1 MMASLHSN
9 EIVTF
14 FLVTAIVLVAARLFG
29 ELALKFDQP
38 IIIGEIIAGIVL
50 GPAVFGY
57 FFPDVFQWALPPNG
71 QASTI
76 MEGLTTL
83 AVSLLLLVAG
93 MEVEFTELWRQKS
106 KIALTGVMGFVLPF
120 AVGLTAAYFL
130 LPEYNH
136 GKPLLF
142 ALFFGTAFTIS
153 SLPVIARILLDMG
166 LFRSRIGIVIMS
178 SAMVDDL
185 IGWVMLSV
193 LLSLVATQIVSVTSV
208 ALAIGLTVGFAV
220 LMLTAGRWLV
230 NRLLPWVCARMT
242 RPEGVIGLV
251 LVTALVGSAVT
262 EAIGIHAV
270 FGAFLVGIAIGDSK
284 HFDRSSREIIKLFVL
299 NFFAPLYF
307 ATIGL
312 KVNFIQHFDLQLI
325 AIIFVLASVAKVV
338 GSGLGAYW
346 TGMSKSESFAVGFGL
361 NARGMMQIVFGTLAF
376 QHGLIDEKVL
386 VAFVV
391 LAIITSIVSGPMMK
405 YCVGRSQSPVTRK
418 PDETWAIEQDGLPAA
433 SPVALH
439 LRERE
444 EAMR

>member
-1 MMASLHSN
+1 MVSLHSN
-9 EIVTF
+9 EIVSF
-14 FLVTAIVLVAARLFG
+14 FLVTAVVLVAARLFG
-29 ELALKFDQP
+29 ELALKFGQP
-38 IIIGEIIAGIVL
+38 IIIGEIVAGIVL

-57 FFPDVFQWALPPNG
+57 FFPDVFLWALPHEG
-71 QASTI
+71 EASTI

-93 MEVEFTELWRQKS
+93 MEVEFTELWRQRS
-106 KIALTGVMGFVLPF
+106 KIALTSILGFVFPF

-130 LPEYNH
+130 LPQFNH

-153 SLPVIARILLDMG
+153 SLPVIARILLDLG
-166 LFRSRIGIVIMS
+166 LFRSRIGTVIMS

-185 IGWVMLSV
+185 IGWVTLSV
-193 LLSLVATQIVSVTSV
+193 LLSLVTTQIVSISSI
-208 ALAIGLTVGFAV
+208 ALSIGLTLGFAIM
-220 LMLTAGRWLV
+220 MLTVGRWLA
-230 NRLLPWVCARMT
+230 NRLLPWVCSRLT

-251 LVTALVGSAVT
+251 LVTALVGSAAT

-284 HFDRSSREIIKLFVL
+284 HFDRSSRDIIKLFVL

-312 KVNFIQHFDLQLI
+312 KVNFLEHFDLQLI
-325 AIIFVLASVAKVV
+325 ALIFVLASVAKVV

-346 TGMSKSESFAVGFGL
+346 TGMPKREALAVGFGL

-376 QHGLIDEKVL
+376 QHGLIEEKVL

-391 LAIITSIVSGPMMK
+391 LAIVTSIVSGPMMK
-405 YCVGRSQSPVTRK
+405 YCLGRVHSAPRRK
-418 PDETWAIEQDGLPAA
+418 PADTWALDPHELPTV
-433 SPVALH
+433 STVGMH
-439 LRERE
+439 IRETE
-444 EAMR
+444 EVVR

>member
-1 MMASLHSN
+1 MMVSLHSN
-9 EIVTF
+9 QIVTF

-29 ELALKFDQP
+29 ELALKFGQP

-71 QASTI
+71 EAATI

-120 AVGLTAAYFL
+120 AIGLVAAYFL
-130 LPEYNH
+130 LPEFNH
-136 GKPLLF
+136 GNPLLF

-153 SLPVIARILLDMG
+153 SLPVIARILLDLG
-166 LFRSRIGIVIMS
+166 LFRSRIGVVIMS

-193 LLSLVATQIVSVTSV
+193 LLTLVTTQIVSVTSV
-208 ALAIGLTVGFAV
+208 ALAIGLTIGFA
-220 LMLTAGRWLV
+220 LMMLTLGRWLV
-230 NRLLPWVCARMT
+230 NRLLPWVGSRLT
-242 RPEGVIGLV
+242 RPESVIGLV
-251 LVTALVGSAVT
+251 LVTALIGSAAT

-284 HFDRSSREIIKLFVL
+284 HFDRSSRDIIKLFVL

-338 GSGLGAYW
+338 GSGVGAYW
-346 TGMSKSESFAVGFGL
+346 TGMSKSEALAVGFGL

-391 LAIITSIVSGPMMK
+391 LAIVTSIVSGPMMK
-405 YCVGRSQSPVTRK
+405 YCLRRTQLAVAPK
-418 PDETWAIEQDGLPAA
+418 PDEAWAVA
-433 SPVALH
+433 SDELSTVSSVALDMGK
-439 LRERE
+439 RE
-444 EAMR
+444 EVMR

>member
-1 MMASLHSN
+1 MMVSLHSN
-9 EIVTF
+9 EIVSF
-14 FLVTAIVLVAARLFG
+14 FLVTGVILVAARLFG
-29 ELALKFDQP
+29 ELALKFGQP
-38 IIIGEIIAGIVL
+38 IIIGEIVAGIVL

-57 FFPDVFQWALPPNG
+57 FFPDVFLWALPREG
-71 QASTI
+71 EASTI

-93 MEVEFTELWRQKS
+93 MEVEFTELWRQRA
-106 KIALTGVMGFVLPF
+106 KIALTSVMGFVFPF
-120 AVGLTAAYFL
+120 VVGLTAAYFL
-130 LPEYNH
+130 LPQFNH
-136 GKPLLF
+136 GQPLLF

-153 SLPVIARILLDMG
+153 SLPVIARILLDLG
-166 LFRSRIGIVIMS
+166 LFRSRIGTVIMS

-193 LLSLVATQIVSVTSV
+193 LLSLVTTQIVSVSSI
-208 ALAIGLTVGFAV
+208 ALSIGLTLGFAIM
-220 LMLTAGRWLV
+220 MLTLGRWLA
-230 NRLLPWVCARMT
+230 NRLLPWVCSRLT

-251 LVTALVGSAVT
+251 LVTALVGSAAT

-312 KVNFIQHFDLQLI
+312 KVNFLEHFDLQLI
-325 AIIFVLASVAKVV
+325 ALIFVLASVAKVV

-346 TGMSKSESFAVGFGL
+346 TGMPKREALAVGFGL

-376 QHGLIDEKVL
+376 QHGLIEEKVL

-391 LAIITSIVSGPMMK
+391 LAIVTSIVSGPMMK
-405 YCVGRSQSPVTRK
+405 YCLGRVQSAPRRK
-418 PDETWAIEQDGLPAA
+418 PADTWALEPNELPTV
-433 SPVALH
+433 STVGMH
-439 LRERE
+439 IRETE
-444 EAMR
+444 EVVR

>member
-1 MMASLHSN
+1 
-9 EIVTF
+9 V
-14 FLVTAIVLVAARLFG
+14 
-29 ELALKFDQP
+29 
-38 IIIGEIIAGIVL
+38 
-50 GPAVFGY
+50 
-57 FFPDVFQWALPPNG
+57 
-71 QASTI
+71 
-76 MEGLTTL
+76 
-83 AVSLLLLVAG
+83 
-93 MEVEFTELWRQKS
+93 
-106 KIALTGVMGFVLPF
+106 
-120 AVGLTAAYFL
+120 VGLATAYFL
-130 LPEYNH
+130 LPEFNH

-153 SLPVIARILLDMG
+153 SLPVIARILFDLG
-166 LFRSRIGIVIMS
+166 LFRSRIGTVIMS

-193 LLSLVATQIVSVTSV
+193 LLSLVTTQIVSVTSI
-208 ALAIGLTVGFAV
+208 ALAIGLTMGFAIM
-220 LMLTAGRWLV
+220 MLTLGRWLA
-230 NRLLPWVCARMT
+230 NRLLPWICSRLT

-251 LVTALVGSAVT
+251 LVTALVGSAAT

-284 HFDRSSREIIKLFVL
+284 HFDRSSRDIIKLFVL

-346 TGMSKSESFAVGFGL
+346 TGMSKSEALAVGFGL

-391 LAIITSIVSGPMMK
+391 LAIVTSIVSGPMMK
-405 YCVGRSQSPVTRK
+405 YCLGRSQSTFTRK
-418 PDETWAIEQDGLPAA
+418 PDETWAIEPDELPTV

-439 LRERE
+439 MGGRE
-444 EAMR
+444 EVLR

>member
-1 MMASLHSN
+1 MVSLHSN
-9 EIVTF
+9 DIISF
-14 FLVTAIVLVAARLFG
+14 FLVTAVVLVAARLFG
-29 ELALKFDQP
+29 ELALKFGQP
-38 IIIGEIIAGIVL
+38 IIIGEIVAGIVL

-57 FFPDVFQWALPPNG
+57 FFPDVFLWALPPEG

-93 MEVEFTELWRQKS
+93 MEVEFTELWRQRS
-106 KIALTGVMGFVLPF
+106 KIALTSILGFVFPF
-120 AVGLTAAYFL
+120 AVGLAAAYFL
-130 LPEYNH
+130 LPQFNH

-153 SLPVIARILLDMG
+153 SLPVIARILLDLG
-166 LFRSRIGIVIMS
+166 LFRSRIGTVIMS

-193 LLSLVATQIVSVTSV
+193 LLSLVTTQIVSISSI
-208 ALAIGLTVGFAV
+208 ALSIGLTLGFAIM
-220 LMLTAGRWLV
+220 MLTLGRWLA
-230 NRLLPWVCARMT
+230 NRLLPWVCSRLT

-251 LVTALVGSAVT
+251 LVTALVGSAAT

-284 HFDRSSREIIKLFVL
+284 HFDRSSRDIIKLFVL

-312 KVNFIQHFDLQLI
+312 KVNFLEHFDLQLI
-325 AIIFVLASVAKVV
+325 ALIFVLASVAKVV

-346 TGMSKSESFAVGFGL
+346 SRMPKREALAVGFGL

-376 QHGLIDEKVL
+376 QHGLIEEKVL

-391 LAIITSIVSGPMMK
+391 LAIVTSIVSGPMMK
-405 YCVGRSQSPVTRK
+405 YCLGRVQSAPRRK
-418 PDETWAIEQDGLPAA
+418 PADTWALNPHELPTV
-433 SPVALH
+433 STVGMH
-439 LRERE
+439 IRETE
-444 EAMR
+444 EVVR

>member
-1 MMASLHSN
+1 MVSLHSN
-9 EIVTF
+9 DIISF
-14 FLVTAIVLVAARLFG
+14 FLVTAVVLVAARLFG
-29 ELALKFDQP
+29 ELALKFGQP
-38 IIIGEIIAGIVL
+38 IIIGEIVAGIVL

-57 FFPDVFQWALPPNG
+57 FFPDVFLWALPPEG

-93 MEVEFTELWRQKS
+93 MEVEFTELWRQRS
-106 KIALTGVMGFVLPF
+106 KIALTSILGFVFPF
-120 AVGLTAAYFL
+120 AVGLAAAYFL
-130 LPEYNH
+130 LPQFNH

-153 SLPVIARILLDMG
+153 SLPVIARILLDLG
-166 LFRSRIGIVIMS
+166 LFRSRIGTVIMS

-193 LLSLVATQIVSVTSV
+193 LLSLVTTQIVSISSI
-208 ALAIGLTVGFAV
+208 ALSIGLTLGFAIM
-220 LMLTAGRWLV
+220 MLTLGRWLA
-230 NRLLPWVCARMT
+230 NRLLPWVCSRLT

-251 LVTALVGSAVT
+251 LVTALVGSAAT

-284 HFDRSSREIIKLFVL
+284 HFDRSSRDIIKLFVL

-312 KVNFIQHFDLQLI
+312 KVNFLEHFDLQLI
-325 AIIFVLASVAKVV
+325 ALIFVLASVAKVV

-346 TGMSKSESFAVGFGL
+346 SRMPKREALAVGFGL

-376 QHGLIDEKVL
+376 QHGLIEEKVL

-391 LAIITSIVSGPMMK
+391 LAIVTSIVSGPMMK
-405 YCVGRSQSPVTRK
+405 YCLGTVQSAPRRK
-418 PDETWAIEQDGLPAA
+418 PADTWALNPHELPTV
-433 SPVALH
+433 STVGMH
-439 LRERE
+439 IRETE
-444 EAMR
+444 EVVR